1 MTSMTSPLALARDE
15 TVTSNQL
22 RCARGYHQSHS
33 NHSHQPGQANRA
45 ARRNS
50 GARALSSPLPF
61 SILPTPFAAP
71 RRLGRTNDIIMPKA
85 SEQSR
90 ALSPLRDMPCC
101 ACVCSTARYHH
112 TSSRTISPSLQIAHV
127 VSEHKSTS
135 TSFETLVTK
144 KPIVAITTFA
154 HRDPTSKT
162 TKRLRL
168 AFCPLPKPVPSTL
181 STLRPVRLLR
191 ARPKNLRPFPRE
203 LGRIF
208 RSRVHKSASQ
218 G

>member
-1 MTSMTSPLALARDE
+1 MDTTNHTPTTPTSQARPTE
-15 TVTSNQL
+15 RPAGTQGHEPCLRLCPFPSFQRLRAGNGSNK
-22 RCARGYHQSHS
+22 RHHRAQSK
-33 NHSHQPGQANRA
+33 RA
-45 ARRNS
+45 DRSTIA
-50 GARALSSPLPF
+50 
-61 SILPTPFAAP
+61 
-71 RRLGRTNDIIMPKA
+71 
-85 SEQSR
+85 
-90 ALSPLRDMPCC
+90 LRDMPCR

-208 RSRVHKSASQ
+208 SRA
-218 G
+218 